1 MKNVNKNIHSTFS
14 KKFSLLISGEFKF
27 TEIIEKYS
35 NLLEIGAIIVVFS
48 SYLEKLHELA
58 E

>member
-1 MKNVNKNIHSTFS
+1 MKNVNKNIHSTVS

-27 TEIIEKYS
+27 TEIIEKYT

-48 SYLEKLHELA
+48 SYLEKLYELS